1 MPASRNS
8 RNSRT
13 SKSVGVRKPHG
24 KSGAGSR
31 SADARTGFPWKVLF
45 VLLCIS
51 SGAVV
56 YFWRQGYLLWY
67 GDAAAHLNIARRLL
81 DGRNPGYEQIGT
93 VWLPLPHLLM
103 MPLAAVDPLWQS
115 GLAGSIPSALCF
127 VAAGALLFRIAQLY
141 FGTAEAGWAAV
152 LLFALNPNML
162 YLQSLAMTEAL
173 FACTVLLTLYATAR
187 QRAALA
193 GFGLLAGTLTRYE
206 GWFLIPFVVLYFF
219 WRSRRAGVVVGVI
232 ASLGPLYWLV
242 HNHVFMGDPLEF
254 YRGVGSAK
262 WIYQQSIDRGLER
275 APGDGD
281 WLTAAKYYAAAG
293 RLFIGVPLAVLGA
306 LGLLAMALKRIWWPA
321 VFLLLGPAFF
331 VWSMYGS
338 GATIFVPILHPF
350 TYYNTRYG
358 MIVLPL
364 AALAAAGLLALV
376 PERAQRATAILVV
389 AIGISPWLAYPK
401 QVNWVTWVESRENSQ
416 DRRAWT
422 REAAVY
428 LRDKYLPGRGIV
440 AHFGDQTEI
449 FRNAGI
455 PLRQTVHDGDG
466 LYFQAI
472 AQRPETFLW
481 QEWVIARPG
490 DALAR
495 GMQTYSAKS
504 QRYRRVKIVEVRGHP
519 ALEIW
524 RRATP

>member
-8 RNSRT
+8 KSLRTFKPKASRKA
-13 SKSVGVRKPHG
+13 SG
-24 KSGAGSR
+24 KAAAR
-31 SADARTGFPWKVLF
+31 SAGFPWRVLAF
-45 VLLCIS
+45 LLTVSSLAVL
-51 SGAVV
+51 

-67 GDAAAHLNIARRLL
+67 GDAAAHLNIARRIL

-93 VWLPLPHLLM
+93 VWLPLPHLLI
-103 MPLAAVDPLWQS
+103 MPFAAVNSLWQS
-115 GLAGSIPSALCF
+115 GLAGAIPSACCF
-127 VAAGALLFRIAQLY
+127 VLAGVLLFLIARHYL
-141 FGTAEAGWAAV
+141 GSGAAAWTAV

-162 YLQSLAMTEAL
+162 YLQALAMTEAM
-173 FACTVLLTLYATAR
+173 FVCAVLLTLYATAR
-187 QRAALA
+187 EREWLA
-193 GFGLLAGTLTRYE
+193 GFSLLAGTLIRYE
-206 GWFLIPFVVLYFF
+206 GWFLIPFVVFYFF
-219 WRSRRAGVVVGVI
+219 WRNRTAGFIVGMI
-232 ASLGPLYWLV
+232 ASLGPLFWLA
-242 HNHVFMGDPLEF
+242 HNYAFHGDPLEF

-262 WIYQQSIDRGLER
+262 WIYQQSVDRGLER

-281 WLTAAKYYAAAG
+281 WFTAAKYYAAAG
-293 RLFIGVPLAVLGA
+293 RLFIGLPLAAVGGA
-306 LGLLAMALKRIWWPA
+306 GLVALIAKKAWWPV

-364 AALAAAGLLALV
+364 AALAAAAIPALL
-376 PERAQRATAILVV
+376 PERMQRLAAVLVV

-401 QVNWVTWVESRENSQ
+401 QVNWVTWVESQVNSE

-422 REAAVY
+422 IEAADY
-428 LRDKYLPGRGIV
+428 LRDKYVPGRGIV

-449 FRNAGI
+449 FRQAGI

-472 AQRPETFLW
+472 TQRPDAFLW

-495 GMQTYSAKS
+495 GMHAYAEKS
-504 QRYRRVKIVEVRGHP
+504 SRYRRVKIVEVRGRP
-519 ALEIW
+519 AIEIW